1 MNSMRKAQKII
12 RPEAIL
18 EWGRGGCVGPKKQ
31 EKTVLP
37 RSERQEE
44 ILVRILTVL
53 LIPIIIPLF
62 LIIGCFLTFVIVGA
76 IYVGPLLG
84 HMVMALLWPL
94 LKTLRIPDAF
104 AEKIQIGVFVITCS
118 LGVCL
123 MLGTIWR

>member
-1 MNSMRKAQKII
+1 MSPTMAMIERQKEPLF
-12 RPEAIL
+12 RL
-18 EWGRGGCVGPKKQ
+18 
-31 EKTVLP
+31 
-37 RSERQEE
+37 SERQEE

-118 LGVCL
+118 LGVYL